1 MTPTPTPVEVPVL
14 VYDGDCGFCTA
25 SVRVAQRWIR
35 KMPAVAPYQTLAA
48 SGDLTRL
55 GLTTDRCSQAVQY
68 VARDRAVYSAHDAV
82 AALLLGA
89 GVGWW
94 VLGALLRAP
103 GIHALA
109 GVAYR
114 WVARNRHRLPGAS
127 DRCSLS
133 STNSSSSAR

>member
-1 MTPTPTPVEVPVL
+1 MTSQVVDLPVL

-25 SVRVAQRWIR
+25 SARFGQRWIR
-35 KMPAVAPYQTLAA
+35 RMPTVASYQSLDA
-48 SGDLTRL
+48 SGALVRL
-55 GLTTDRCSQAVQY
+55 GLTPERCSLAVQY

-82 AALLLGA
+82 AAVLLAA
-89 GVGWW
+89 GRGWW

-114 WVARNRHRLPGAS
+114 WVARNRHRLPGAT
-127 DRCSLS
+127 DLCSLS
-133 STNSSSSAR
+133 STNKPSSAR

>member
-1 MTPTPTPVEVPVL
+1 MTAPTVDVPVL
-14 VYDGDCGFCTA
+14 VYDGDCGFCSA
-25 SVRVAQRWIR
+25 SARFGQRWIGR
-35 KMPAVAPYQTLAA
+35 MPTVASYQALEA
-48 SGDLTRL
+48 SGALGRL
-55 GLTTDRCSQAVQY
+55 GLTPERCSLAVQY

-89 GVGWW
+89 GRGWW

-114 WVARNRHRLPGAS
+114 CVARNRHRLPGAT

-133 STNSSSSAR
+133 STSRPSSAP

>member
-1 MTPTPTPVEVPVL
+1 MTGMTAGVPVPVL

-25 SVRVAQRWIR
+25 SVRQAQRWIGS
-35 KMPAVAPYQTLAA
+35 MPTVASYQSLAA
-48 SGDLTRL
+48 TGDLSRL
-55 GLTTDRCSQAVQY
+55 GLTADRCSEAVQY

-82 AALLLGA
+82 AAVLLGA
-89 GVGWW
+89 GRGWW

-103 GIHALA
+103 GLHALA

-133 STNSSSSAR
+133 STNNSSSAR

>member
-1 MTPTPTPVEVPVL
+1 MTTLPATVAVPVL

-25 SVRVAQRWIR
+25 TARFAQRWIGQ
-35 KMPAVAPYQTLAA
+35 MPTVVSYQSLA
-48 SGDLTRL
+48 SDGHLFRL
-55 GLTTDRCSQAVQY
+55 GLTTERCSQAVQY

-82 AALLLGA
+82 AAVLLGA
-89 GVGWW
+89 GRGWW

-103 GIHALA
+103 GLHAFA
-109 GVAYR
+109 GLAYR

-127 DRCSLS
+127 DLCSLS